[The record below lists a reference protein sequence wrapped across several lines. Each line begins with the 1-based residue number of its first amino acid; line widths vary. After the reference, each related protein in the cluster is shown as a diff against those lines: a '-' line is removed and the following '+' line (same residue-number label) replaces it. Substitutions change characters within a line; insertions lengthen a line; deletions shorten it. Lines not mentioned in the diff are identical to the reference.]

1 MIADG
6 LVLVQLLSA
15 LAYLLGGHKRYLIQE
30 WGIHL
35 LKLLSE
41 LERLISPEVES
52 SLQIRPDIIHTIMH
66 HSKLVSVQ
74 LPQVNELSPSIDVS
88 VQVGP
93 FTINLVPHS
102 DHVLSHQLNGSLVN
116 LVGDGLNLSF
126 GESLLSHEVFE
137 VLNFPIGLP
146 ILSSNRTGVIIIIN
160 KLFLLILFLPPD
172 EGISKSMSGIPPENE
187 FEPIATLVN
196 CTMYLVSVFLKGIL
210 QVSFV
215 TMSDHEL
222 ELLKSS
228 TFAACVVQSFSKSK

>member
-1 MIADG
+1 MNHKVIADG

-30 WGIHL
+30 WSMHL

-52 SLQIRPDIIHTIMH
+52 SLQIRPDIVHTIMH

-102 DHVLSHQLNGSLVN
+102 DHVLAHQLNGALVN

-146 ILSSNRTGVIIIIN
+146 ILSSNRTCVIIIIN
-160 KLFLLILFLPPD
+160 KLLFLILFLPPD
-172 EGISKSMSGIPPENE
+172 ESIS
-187 FEPIATLVN
+187 
-196 CTMYLVSVFLKGIL
+196 
-210 QVSFV
+210 
-215 TMSDHEL
+215 
-222 ELLKSS
+222 
-228 TFAACVVQSFSKSK
+228 